1 MLTQQQKQQ
10 IAERG
15 IQEEAFNQQLKNFE
29 TGFPFLNIAG
39 AATPQR
45 GIKVLDDA
53 AQAKEEAVAENYK
66 GNICKFVPASGA
78 ATRMFKDLF
87 EAADKLNSG
96 EKIAEGS
103 PADKFVKNISVF
115 PFFDAKGILNLTLYP
130 KALNYGSMPKGLI
143 QFHKYENENRT
154 PFEEHL
160 LEGVKYAKDGNG
172 NVKMVVTVSVEHQ
185 KGFEELLES
194 VRAKYEERYN
204 CKFDIEFTN
213 QMPST
218 DIVAVDMENK
228 PFEKEDSTLLFRP
241 GGHGALLQ
249 NLNNIDSD
257 ILVIKNIDNVVK
269 ESLLSETVKWKKIL
283 IGRAVELQEQV
294 YGYLNALDEAGE
306 EVSDELISQIKE
318 FLSSEFCIDIPQ
330 LAKNE
335 CVALLR
341 AKLNRPV
348 RVCGM
353 VKNEGEPG
361 GGPYIIKEQDGTTS
375 LQILEAAQIDKN
387 NAEAVA
393 AMKGATHF
401 NPVDLVC
408 AVKDYKGN
416 KFDLSKYTDPST
428 GFISEKSYQ
437 GKALKAQELPGL
449 WNGAMSN
456 WNTQFVEVP
465 LVTFNPVKTV
475 LDLLRPEHIEKA

>member
-1 MLTQQQKQQ
+1 MLTDQQKKQ

-15 IQEEAFNQQLKNFE
+15 ISEEVFNQQLKNFE

-39 AATPQR
+39 AATPEK
-45 GIKVLDDA
+45 GIKVLDEACQASEQQA
-53 AQAKEEAVAENYK
+53 AANYA
-66 GNICKFVPASGA
+66 GTICKFVPASGA

-87 EAADKLNSG
+87 EAVDKLNAG
-96 EKIAEGS
+96 EKLAEGS
-103 PADKFVKNISVF
+103 AADKFVKNISVF
-115 PFFDAKGILNLTLYP
+115 PFFDAKGILTLTLYP

-160 LEGVKYAKDGNG
+160 LEGVKYAKDSDG

-185 KGFEELLES
+185 AGFEELLNS

-204 CKFDIEFTN
+204 CRFDIEFTN

-218 DIVAVDMENK
+218 DIVAVDMDNK
-228 PFEKEDSTLLFRP
+228 PFEKEDGSLLFRP

-257 ILVIKNIDNVVK
+257 VLVIKNIDNVVK
-269 ESLLSETVKWKKIL
+269 ESLLPETVKWKQIL
-283 IGRAVELQEQV
+283 IGRTVKLQEKV
-294 YGYLNALDEAGE
+294 FGYLKQLES
-306 EVSDELISQIKE
+306 EVSDEQLAE
-318 FLSSEFCIDIPQ
+318 MVAFLDNEFCIAIPEVGKA
-330 LAKNE
+330 AK
-335 CVALLR
+335 VALVK
-341 AKLNRPV
+341 AKLDRPI

-361 GGPYIIKEQDGTTS
+361 GGPYIIKENDGTTS

-408 AVKDYKGN
+408 AVKNYKGE
-416 KFDLSKYTDPST
+416 KFNLTNYTDPST
-428 GFISEKSYQ
+428 GFISEKSFQ

-475 LDLLRPEHIEKA
+475 LDLLRPEHIEN

>member
-1 MLTQQQKQQ
+1 MLTEQQKQQ
-10 IAERG
+10 ITGRG
-15 IQEEAFNQQLKNFE
+15 ISEEVFNQQLKNFE

-39 AATPQR
+39 AATPQK

-53 AQAKEEAVAENYK
+53 AQAAQQKKADEYK

-87 EAADKLNSG
+87 EAADKLAKG
-96 EKIAEGS
+96 EKLAEGS
-103 PADKFVKNISVF
+103 PADKFVKNVSMF
-115 PFFDAKGILNLTLYP
+115 PFFDAAGLLNLTLYP
-130 KALNYGSMPKGLI
+130 KGLNYGAMPKGLI

-160 LEGVKYAKDGNG
+160 LEGVKYAKDAEG

-185 KGFEELLES
+185 KGFEKLLES
-194 VRAKYEERYN
+194 VRAKYEERYG
-204 CKFDIEFTN
+204 CKFNVEFTN

-218 DIVAVDMENK
+218 DIVAVDMDNA
-228 PFEKEDSTLLFRP
+228 PFVKNDGELLFRP

-257 ILVIKNIDNVVK
+257 VIVIKNIDNVVK
-269 ESLLSETVKWKKIL
+269 ESLLGETVKWKKIL
-283 IGRAVELQEQV
+283 VGRAVELQAQV
-294 YGYLNALDEAGE
+294 FDYLAKLEVS
-306 EVSDELISQIKE
+306 EVSDDLLAEVKA
-318 FLSSEFCIDIPQ
+318 FMAAEFCVEFPE
-330 LAKNE
+330 LAKAE
-335 CVALLR
+335 LVELVK
-341 AKLNRPV
+341 AKLNRPI

-361 GGPYIIKEQDGTTS
+361 GGPYIIKENDGTTS

-387 NAEAVA
+387 NTEAVA

-408 AVKDYKGN
+408 AVKDYKGV

-428 GFISEKSYQ
+428 GFISEKSFQ

-475 LDLLRPEHIEKA
+475 LDLLRPEHIENLK

>member
-15 IQEEAFNQQLKNFE
+15 ISEEIFNQQLTNFE
-29 TGFPFLNIAG
+29 TGFPYLNIAG
-39 AATPQR
+39 AATPKK
-45 GIKVLDDA
+45 GIKVLDESAQSQEQQTA
-53 AQAKEEAVAENYK
+53 ANYN
-66 GNICKFVPASGA
+66 GSICKFVPASGA

-87 EAADKLNSG
+87 EAVDKLNNG
-96 EKIAEGS
+96 EQLAEGS
-103 PADKFVKNISVF
+103 AADKFVKNISVF

-160 LEGVKYAKDGNG
+160 LEGVKYAKDANG

-185 KGFEELLES
+185 AGFEELLDS
-194 VRAKYEERYN
+194 VREKYEKRYN
-204 CKFDIEFTN
+204 CKFNIEFTN

-218 DIVAVDMENK
+218 DIVAVDIENK

-249 NLNNIDSD
+249 NLNNIDAD
-257 ILVIKNIDNVVK
+257 VLVIKNIDNVVK
-269 ESLLSETVKWKKIL
+269 ESLLSETVKWKQIL
-283 IGRAVELQEQV
+283 IGRTIKLQEQV
-294 YGYLNALDEAGE
+294 YAYLRKLDNSAD
-306 EVSDELISQIKE
+306 VSDALLSEIIA
-318 FLSSEFCIDIPQ
+318 FLDNEFCIQIPQ
-330 LAKNE
+330 SLKDE
-335 CVALLR
+335 KVALVK
-341 AKLNRPV
+341 AKLNRPI

-361 GGPYIIKEQDGTTS
+361 GGPYIINESDGTTS

-387 NAEAVA
+387 NADAVA

-416 KFDLSKYTDPST
+416 KFDLTKYTDPST

-475 LDLLRPEHIEKA
+475 LDLLRPEHIELSK

>member
-1 MLTQQQKQQ
+1 MLTQEQKQQ
-10 IAERG
+10 ILSRG
-15 IQEEAFNQQLKNFE
+15 ISEADFNQQLNNFV
-29 TGFPFLNIAG
+29 TGFPYLNIVN
-39 AATPQR
+39 AATPAK
-45 GIKVLDDA
+45 GIKVLDGS
-53 AQAKEEAVAENYK
+53 AQEKMQEISNNYK
-66 GNICKFVPASGA
+66 GTVCKFVPASGA

-87 EAADKLNSG
+87 EAADKLKAG
-96 EKIAEGS
+96 EKLAEGS
-103 PADKFVKNISVF
+103 AADKFVKNISLF
-115 PFFDAKGILNLTLYP
+115 PFFDAQGILNFTLYP

-160 LEGVKYAKDGNG
+160 VEGAKYAMDSNG

-194 VRAKYEERYN
+194 VRAKYEERFGCKYN
-204 CKFDIEFTN
+204 VEFTN

-218 DIVAVDMENK
+218 DIVAVDTENK
-228 PFEKEDSTLLFRP
+228 PFVKDDSTILFRP

-269 ESLLSETVKWKKIL
+269 ESLLDETIKWKKIL
-283 IGRAVELQEQV
+283 IGRTIELQ
-294 YGYLNALDEAGE
+294 GKIFDYLNKLDQGNI
-306 EVSDELISQIKE
+306 SDELIAEIKTFMDNE
-318 FLSSEFCIDIPQ
+318 FAVEFPQ
-330 LAKNE
+330 LDKE
-335 CVALLR
+335 STIALLK
-341 AKLNRPV
+341 AKLDRPI

-361 GGPYIIKEQDGTTS
+361 GGPYIIKENDGTTS

-387 NAEAVA
+387 NPAAMQ

-408 AVKDYKGN
+408 AVKNYKGE
-416 KFDLSKYTDPST
+416 KFDLTKYLDPST
-428 GFISEKSYQ
+428 GFISEKSFQ
-437 GKALKAQELPGL
+437 GKTLKAQELPGL
-449 WNGAMSN
+449 WNGSMSD
-456 WNTQFVEVP
+456 WNTQFVETP
-465 LVTFNPVKTV
+465 LITFNPVKTV
-475 LDLLRPEHIEKA
+475 LDLLREQHCNK

>member
-10 IAERG
+10 ISDRG
-15 IQEEAFNQQLKNFE
+15 ISEEVFNCQLKNFE
-29 TGFPFLNIAG
+29 TGFPYLNIAG
-39 AATPQR
+39 AATPQK
-45 GIKVLDDA
+45 GIKVLDGQ
-53 AQAKEEAVAENYK
+53 AQEKEQKIAEKYN

-87 EAADKLNSG
+87 EASDKLGKG
-96 EKIAEGS
+96 ERLQEGS
-103 PADKFVKNISVF
+103 AAERFVKNIHTF
-115 PFFDAKGILNLTLYP
+115 PFFDAAGILNLTLYS
-130 KALNYGSMPKGLI
+130 KGLNYGAMPKGLI
-143 QFHKYENENRT
+143 QFHKYANENRT

-160 LEGVKYAKDGNG
+160 LEGVKYAKDKEG

-194 VRAKYEERYN
+194 VREKYETRYN

-218 DIVAVDMENK
+218 DIVAVDMNNK
-228 PFEKEDSTLLFRP
+228 PFVKDDATLLFRP

-249 NLNNIDSD
+249 NLNNINSD
-257 ILVIKNIDNVVK
+257 IVVIKNIDNVVK
-269 ESLLSETVKWKKIL
+269 ESLLPETVKWKKIL
-283 IGRAVELQEQV
+283 IGRTIQLQKQV
-294 YGYLNALDEAGE
+294 FDYLNKLNSCGNDIPDGLLAE
-306 EVSDELISQIKE
+306 IKD
-318 FLSSEFCIDIPQ
+318 FMNQEFCIVFPEIGKAE
-330 LAKNE
+330 LIELVK
-335 CVALLR
+335 
-341 AKLNRPV
+341 AKLNRPI

-361 GGPYIIKEQDGTTS
+361 GGPYIIKESDGTTS
-375 LQILEAAQIDKN
+375 LQILEAAQIDKEN
-387 NAEAVA
+387 TDAVA

-408 AVKDYKGN
+408 AIKDYKGN
-416 KFDLSKYTDPST
+416 KFNLANYTDPST

-465 LVTFNPVKTV
+465 LITFNPVKTV
-475 LDLLRPEHIEKA
+475 LDLLRPEHIEG

>member
-15 IQEEAFNQQLKNFE
+15 ISEEVFSQQLKNFE

-39 AATPQR
+39 AATPAK
-45 GIKVLDDA
+45 GIKVLDEASQAQEQNA
-53 AQAKEEAVAENYK
+53 AAEYK
-66 GNICKFVPASGA
+66 GSICKFVPASGA

-87 EAADKLNSG
+87 EAVDKLNAG
-96 EKIAEGS
+96 EKLVEGS
-103 PADKFVKNISVF
+103 AADKFVKNISVF

-160 LEGVKYAKDGNG
+160 LEGVKYAKDSDG

-185 KGFEELLES
+185 EGFEELLNS

-204 CKFDIEFTN
+204 CKFNIEFTN

-228 PFEKEDSTLLFRP
+228 PFEKEDGSLLFRP

-269 ESLLSETVKWKKIL
+269 ESLISETVKWKQIL
-283 IGRAVELQEQV
+283 IGRTVKLQEKV
-294 YGYLNALDEAGE
+294 FGYLKQLES
-306 EVSDELISQIKE
+306 EVSDELLAEIAA
-318 FLSSEFCIDIPQ
+318 FLDNEFCIAVPEVSKDE
-330 LAKNE
+330 K
-335 CVALLR
+335 VALVK
-341 AKLNRPV
+341 AKLNRPI

-361 GGPYIIKEQDGTTS
+361 GGPYIIKENDGTTS

-393 AMKGATHF
+393 SMKGATHF

-408 AVKDYKGN
+408 AVKDYKGG
-416 KFDLSKYTDPST
+416 KFDLTKYTDPST

-475 LDLLRPEHIEKA
+475 LDLLRPEHIEK